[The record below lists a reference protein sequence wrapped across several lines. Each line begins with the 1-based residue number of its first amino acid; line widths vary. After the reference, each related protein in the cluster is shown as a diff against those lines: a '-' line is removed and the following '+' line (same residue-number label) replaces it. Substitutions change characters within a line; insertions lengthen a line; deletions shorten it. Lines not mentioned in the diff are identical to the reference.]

1 MFSRRGLSRVEDD
14 KLHASFRPF
23 GSSRHGGALVKTV
36 PAGHVISAWP
46 KSEELSAWIFWGT
59 GEFEN
64 GARSYIFI
72 TLKRLREYGMREA
85 TQICAET
92 RNLQLIGLDIP
103 YSLSLLRVGT
113 CESWPGHFLGVRA
126 ARRCIF

>member
-72 TLKRLREYGMREA
+72 TLKRLREYGTLKVLA
-85 TQICAET
+85 PQAKSVKGAQI
-92 RNLQLIGLDIP
+92 
-103 YSLSLLRVGT
+103 
-113 CESWPGHFLGVRA
+113 
-126 ARRCIF
+126 ARGWT

>member
-72 TLKRLREYGMREA
+72 TLKRLREYGNST
-85 TQICAET
+85 TQLLLNYLAGYGLFYVQGE
-92 RNLQLIGLDIP
+92 RLLIL
-103 YSLSLLRVGT
+103 T
-113 CESWPGHFLGVRA
+113 
-126 ARRCIF
+126 

>member
-72 TLKRLREYGMREA
+72 TLKRLREYGIVNCLLNVS
-85 TQICAET
+85 TH
-92 RNLQLIGLDIP
+92 QLPALP
-103 YSLSLLRVGT
+103 ALLCRSLNLSLDT
-113 CESWPGHFLGVRA
+113 A
-126 ARRCIF
+126 